1 MGGNLISNSTSIV
14 SGLLMSKRGKKNGVE
29 IIIDDFSGSLS
40 ALATTNELKNSFN
53 AYT

>member
-40 ALATTNELKNSFN
+40 IGYYKRIEKQLN